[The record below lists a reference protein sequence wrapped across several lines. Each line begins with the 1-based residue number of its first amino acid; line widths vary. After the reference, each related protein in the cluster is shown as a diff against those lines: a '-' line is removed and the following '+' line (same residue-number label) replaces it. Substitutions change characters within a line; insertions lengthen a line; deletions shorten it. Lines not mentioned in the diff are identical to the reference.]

1 MYFSY
6 FVLFARFFYKAYLA
20 PGGHKGRRMA
30 ASLAAQNAVKQSSS
44 PPQDNTVTS
53 KFGIGSAGEDQAAYL
68 RKTKAQ

>member
-44 PPQDNTVTS
+44 PPQDSVTS
-53 KFGIGSAGEDQAAYL
+53 KFVGAGEDQAAYL